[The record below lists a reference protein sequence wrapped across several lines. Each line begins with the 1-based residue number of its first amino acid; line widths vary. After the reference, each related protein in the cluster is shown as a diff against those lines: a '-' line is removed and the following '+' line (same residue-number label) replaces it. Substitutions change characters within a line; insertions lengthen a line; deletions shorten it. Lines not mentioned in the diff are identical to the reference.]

1 MEKELFLLNV
11 DKRLAI
17 TDTDYY
23 KWLVENEKVR
33 VHRRETKMKYLNSLG
48 FDITKHRLNGHDLN
62 CLNMIEGH
70 YAHKLHRGLLDGDNT

>member
-1 MEKELFLLNV
+1 MGKELFLLSI

-23 KWLVENEKVR
+23 KWLVENEKSR

-48 FDITKHRLNGHDLN
+48 FDITKHRLNSNDLQ

-70 YAHKLHRGLLDGDNT
+70 YAYKLHNGLLNGDN

>member
-1 MEKELFLLNV
+1 MEKEIFLLNI

-23 KWLVENEKVR
+23 KWLVENEKVS

-48 FDITKHRLNGHDLN
+48 FDITKHRLNSNDLQ

-70 YAHKLHRGLLDGDNT
+70 YAYKLHRNLL